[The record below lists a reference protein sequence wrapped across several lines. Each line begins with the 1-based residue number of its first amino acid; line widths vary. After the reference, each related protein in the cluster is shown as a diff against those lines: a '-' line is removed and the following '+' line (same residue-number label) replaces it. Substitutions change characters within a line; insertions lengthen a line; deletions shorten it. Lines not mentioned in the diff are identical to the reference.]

1 MLPYEQQPAVGYPTF
16 PGNVEALSIPASSSE
31 RHSSKESS
39 SFTSTTTPMSP
50 SPTQPQTSDTPNN
63 SSRPKRK
70 QTLAACR
77 PCRKR
82 KSRCDGARPR
92 CNTCLDKATPCI
104 YSVEEGKTQQQA
116 SREEL
121 KAYRAIVCM
130 LRKAS
135 PPDTELIL
143 RNLKQYED
151 VSEAVKSIET
161 DMMLRGDVISAQA

>member
-1 MLPYEQQPAVGYPTF
+1 MLQYAQQRAVGYPTF
-16 PGNVEALSIPASSSE
+16 PGNIEALSIPSSSPE
-31 RHSSKESS
+31 RSHES
-39 SFTSTTTPMSP
+39 TPTTTATPVSP
-50 SPTQPQTSDTPNN
+50 PPSITQHLETSPKTEKT
-63 SSRPKRK
+63 KRR

-92 CNTCLDKATPCI
+92 CNTCLDKATPCN

-121 KAYRAIVCM
+121 RAYKTVVRM

-135 PPDTELIL
+135 ATDTTLIL
-143 RNLKQYED
+143 THLKTHDD
-151 VSEAVKSIET
+151 VNEAVKFILEDT
-161 DMMLRGDVISAQA
+161 RLHGSAIMTCA